1 MTTMAKSLFLAF
13 FFGSLMACSSGPGCS
28 PKFTDLKKKYPHVVN
43 HGPREPSEVVLRDS
57 PPAHWTPL
65 AQIPKGVR
73 GAILV
78 SEDWSFYDHPGYD
91 ESEIREAVK
100 ESIEEG
106 HLTRGASTITQQ
118 VVRNI
123 YLTKEK
129 SLTRKIREIWMA
141 TKVEK
146 VVGKN
151 RILEL
156 YLNLAEMGEGIF
168 GIGHASQYYFQ
179 KPPSALRPKEAAF
192 LAMLLPS
199 PKRYS
204 ISFRQ
209 KQLTPY
215 ARRIIRNIL
224 NKMVKGGFLTPEQR
238 EQEWATPL
246 PFEARFDA
254 SIPKEDASGEEEEL
268 ANEEADESTGAPS
281 EKRLKPEENNA
292 VDLQSR

>member
-1 MTTMAKSLFLAF
+1 MIHTSKKLFLVF
-13 FFGSLMACSSGPGCS
+13 FFGSLMACGSGPGCS
-28 PKFTDLKKKYPHVVN
+28 PKFSDLKKKYPHVID
-43 HGPREPSEVVLRDS
+43 HGPKEPSEVVLRDS
-57 PPAHWTPL
+57 PPLYWTPL
-65 AQIPKGVR
+65 AQIPKSVR

-91 ESEIREAVK
+91 ESEIRDAVK

-129 SLTRKIREIWMA
+129 SITRKIREIWMA

-156 YLNLAEMGEGIF
+156 YLNLAEMGDGIY
-168 GIGHASQYYFQ
+168 GIGHASRFYFQ
-179 KPPSALRPKEAAF
+179 RPPSALRPKEAAF

-204 ISFRQ
+204 VSFRQ

-224 NKMVKGGFLTPEQR
+224 GKMVKGGYLTPEQR
-238 EQEWATPL
+238 DQEWVTPL

-254 SIPKEDASGEEEEL
+254 SIPKEGASGDDEEEI
-268 ANEEADESTGAPS
+268 DEGSPQESPAP
-281 EKRLKPEENNA
+281 EKSGKPEENSD
-292 VDLQSR
+292 VDLQSH